1 MWFNEK
7 KIKTSWSN
15 QPQQSFHQKS
25 FIKHKSLFKA
35 CMPKEDPMSKDMQ
48 KGRWNLPR
56 ITDTVQIAGLHYHIN
71 GGGALQLFFLLR
83 PEEAVSG
90 SLTFTACL
98 YFCSALPDPRRIN
111 AFHGHLCLSL
121 SENGLAEQ
129 PTTVQ
134 LTMLLAPTREK
145 WAGSLVCWFIHLFL
159 SSFFLF
165 VIFAQ
170 ALLIYN
176 SYDIHLLKFAT
187 HALQWKLRKD
197 FLKPVRYGQS
207 WVWSLEP
214 LSG

>member
-1 MWFNEK
+1 MEVGLCSCSFCWDQRK
-7 KIKTSWSN
+7 
-15 QPQQSFHQKS
+15 QS
-25 FIKHKSLFKA
+25 L
-35 CMPKEDPMSKDMQ
+35 
-48 KGRWNLPR
+48 
-56 ITDTVQIAGLHYHIN
+56 
-71 GGGALQLFFLLR
+71 GALHLQL
-83 PEEAVSG
+83 VS
-90 SLTFTACL
+90 

-129 PTTVQ
+129 PTIVQ

-165 VIFAQ
+165 VIYAQ
-170 ALLIYN
+170 AFSIYN
-176 SYDIHLLKFAT
+176 SYDIHLLKFAM
-187 HALQWKLRKD
+187 HALQWKVRKD
-197 FLKPVRYGQS
+197 FLKTVRYGQS